1 MPSPPPQ
8 PALQGLNL
16 NRIAVFVA
24 VAEHRSFTAA
34 AEALQL
40 GKTVVSQHVSR
51 LEAELKTQLLVR
63 STRRLSLTEAGR
75 HFHTAG
81 AAMLRQAEEAVA
93 ALTRGQSMPVGRLR
107 ITATQDFANTVVA
120 RAVGRFTTSHPEV
133 RVEIVATDEVRDLVG
148 EGLDLAVRVGWLRD
162 SGLRAVRLGGA
173 EQLLLAS
180 PAYLARAGRP
190 ARPEDLRP
198 HRAIVLTLLEQ
209 PARWTFSGPG
219 GRTRTVTLDEHI
231 ATNSASAIRALLHE
245 GLGLAVLPAH
255 MVAEDLARGTLVRV
269 LPRHRLPEVGVHVV
283 HPYQPRLIPLRVRL
297 FIDCLRAVLASPQDR
312 GARRGG

>member
-1 MPSPPPQ
+1 MPSPLPG

-34 AEALQL
+34 AQALQL
-40 GKTVVSQHVSR
+40 GKTVVSQHVAR
-51 LEAELKTQLLVR
+51 LEDELKTQLLVR

-75 HFHTAG
+75 HFHAAG
-81 AAMLRQAEEAVA
+81 VAMLRQAEEAVA
-93 ALTRGQSMPVGRLR
+93 ALRRGHSMPVGRLR
-107 ITATQDFANTVVA
+107 ITTTQDFANTVVA
-120 RAVGRFTTSHPEV
+120 RAVGRFASDYPEV
-133 RVEIVATDEVRDLVG
+133 RVEIVATDEVRDLLA

-180 PAYLARAGRP
+180 PAYLDSARRP
-190 ARPEDLRP
+190 RRPEDLRG
-198 HRAIVLTLLEQ
+198 HRAILLTQLEQ
-209 PARWTFSGPG
+209 PARWTFSGPD
-219 GRTRTVTLDEHI
+219 GRTRTVTLSEHI

-255 MVAEDLARGTLVRV
+255 MVAEDLAGGTLVNV

-283 HPYQPRLIPLRVRL
+283 HPYQPRLMPLRVRL
-297 FIDCLRAVLASPQDR
+297 FIDCLRAVLAPAR
-312 GARRGG
+312 GVRARGDG